1 MLKNNEGLFMA
12 TRQGIHRILGSAQ
25 GPLGLIGSL
34 NSLGLGWGSG
44 QGLTKAIKV
53 FKVFYMPR
61 ILYAI
66 ASNVRQGFVLKVNL
80 SSDNSENRSLSLHS
94 VENSNISRN
103 FYTIGAL

>member
-12 TRQGIHRILGSAQ
+12 TRQGIHRILVSAQ

-34 NSLGLGWGSG
+34 NSMGLGWGSG
-44 QGLTKAIKV
+44 QGLTKGIKG
-53 FKVFYMPR
+53 FNVFYMPR

-66 ASNVRQGFVLKVNL
+66 ANVRQGFVLKVNL